1 MAERCLRVLNLN
13 NRRSSSLSSELF
25 AMFIHEMTDQECRT
39 ALQKAR
45 VGRLGCAR
53 NNQPYIVPVYFG
65 FDGKYI
71 YGFTT
76 VGQKSEWMRINPKV
90 CLEIDERISEEKW
103 TSVIVFGHYEEL
115 PDEPRYE
122 AARLQA
128 HEVLRL
134 RPMWWEPAFMS
145 DTHRD
150 TSHSVV
156 PVFYRIHI
164 GRMTGHRATGDIV
177 EGGEPAPLIG
187 KEGWIES
194 LLRHI
199 GMKN

>member
-1 MAERCLRVLNLN
+1 
-13 NRRSSSLSSELF
+13 
-25 AMFIHEMTDQECRT
+25 MFIHEMTDQECRS
-39 ALQKAR
+39 ALQEAS

-53 NNQPYIVPVYFG
+53 NNQPYVVPVYFG
-65 FDGKYI
+65 FDGKHI

-76 VGQKSEWMRINPKV
+76 VGQKIEWMRANPKV
-90 CLEIDERISEEKW
+90 CLEIDERISEEQW
-103 TSVIVFGHYEEL
+103 TSVIVFGRYEEL

-122 AARLQA
+122 VARMLA

-145 DTHRD
+145 DMHRD

-164 GRMTGHRATGDIV
+164 CRMTGHRATPDI
-177 EGGEPAPLIG
+177 GEAADAARLIE
-187 KEGWIES
+187 KEGWIENI
-194 LLRHI
+194 LRHI
-199 GMKN
+199 GLKN

>member
-1 MAERCLRVLNLN
+1 
-13 NRRSSSLSSELF
+13 
-25 AMFIHEMTDQECRT
+25 MFIHEMTDHECRD
-39 ALQKAR
+39 ALQKAS

-53 NNQPYIVPVYFG
+53 NDQPYVVPVYFA
-65 FDGKYI
+65 FDGKHI

-76 VGQKSEWMRINPKV
+76 VGQKVEWMRTNPKV

-122 AARLQA
+122 AARMLAQ
-128 HEVLRL
+128 EVLRQ

-145 DTHRD
+145 DKHRD

-156 PVFYRIHI
+156 PVIYRIHI
-164 GRMTGHRATGDIV
+164 GRLTGHRATPDIV
-177 EGGEPAPLIG
+177 ETADAASLIE
-187 KEGWIES
+187 KEDWIES
-194 LLRHI
+194 ILRHI
-199 GMKN
+199 GTRN